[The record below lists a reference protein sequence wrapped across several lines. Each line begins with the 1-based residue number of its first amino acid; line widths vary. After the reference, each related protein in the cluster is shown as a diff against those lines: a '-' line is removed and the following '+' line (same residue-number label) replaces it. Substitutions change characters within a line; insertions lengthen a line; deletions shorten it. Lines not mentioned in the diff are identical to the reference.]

1 MRGGGRAGPG
11 IGPGIGGFAAALLAC
26 LVAAPAV
33 AQEADTA
40 RAAVERPFV
49 EGGQDDKPHLFDL
62 AGRLAVGGY
71 AEGHFRFIRADG
83 ITEEQTF
90 LAKRFNVFFNSQ
102 VSNFVRFGAEL
113 EIEEGGEE
121 ILLEFMT
128 IDLAVHRALNLRGG
142 MILVPLGRFNL
153 AHDSPRNP
161 FTDRPLVSTDLVGV
175 ALSEPGFGLF
185 GLLPLGGPARLT
197 YELYAV
203 NGFDEGVLEGDPAGT
218 RIPAGSEN
226 FEDNNNSLS
235 GVGRLAWSPRH
246 GIELGASA
254 HTGAY
259 NVYSADG
266 LDVDE
271 RRNLTI
277 WALDAEATVGGLELT
292 GEAAFA
298 TIDVPAGLGPLFASS
313 QRGLY
318 ADAVLPF
325 WNGRIA
331 TMPGSFFAA
340 KVRLDYVDFD
350 TDLRGDDE
358 LRVSAGL
365 NFHPTRDTAFKL
377 DLFRARTHDRFN
389 SPADEFGVLFSA
401 ATYF

>member
-1 MRGGGRAGPG
+1 MSRG
-11 IGPGIGGFAAALLAC
+11 IGSWRPCLAAAAALLAG
-26 LVAAPAV
+26 LAATPAV

-40 RAAVERPFV
+40 RAAPGRPFV
-49 EGGQDDKPHLFDL
+49 EGGQDDKPHLFEL

-71 AEGHFRFIRADG
+71 AEGHYRFIRADG

-90 LAKRFNVFFNSQ
+90 VAKRFNVFFNSQ
-102 VSNFVRFGAEL
+102 ISDFVRFGAEL
-113 EIEEGGEE
+113 EIEEAGEE

-161 FTDRPLVSTDLVGV
+161 FTDRPLVSTELEGV

-185 GLLPLGGPARLT
+185 GLFPLAGPARVT

-235 GVGRLAWSPRH
+235 VVGRLAWSPRQ

-254 HTGAY
+254 HSGAY

-266 LDVDE
+266 LEVDE
-271 RRNLTI
+271 RRDLTI
-277 WALDAEATVGGLELT
+277 WVLDAEATIGALELT

-298 TIDVPAGLGPLFASS
+298 SIDVPSGLGPLFASG

-325 WNGRIA
+325 WNSRIT

-340 KVRLDYVDFD
+340 KLRLDYVDFD
-350 TDLRGDDE
+350 TDLRGDDG
-358 LRVSAGL
+358 LRVSTGL

-377 DLFRARTHDRFN
+377 DLFRARVHDRFN
-389 SPADEFGVLFSA
+389 NPADEFGVLFSA